1 MDEGLNKEAPAYT
14 LQNSSEAML
23 SIQRLDFKTSFLE
36 AVEELRMRRD
46 AETHYEEQISK
57 LLLEKHEL
65 EWQKETLQNEKE
77 ALNTQHAEAM
87 TVFKKQ
93 FQARM
98 FAMEEEKGKYLLAKE
113 LKERELEGLRETL
126 KTLQILRELQGL
138 TDQCIIHH

>member
-1 MDEGLNKEAPAYT
+1 MPDPAGALREKEREIASPLATNSKLHHPSDTVSKMDEGLNKEAPAYT

-65 EWQKETLQNEKE
+65 EWQK
-77 ALNTQHAEAM
+77 
-87 TVFKKQ
+87 
-93 FQARM
+93 
-98 FAMEEEKGKYLLAKE
+98 GKYLLAKE

-126 KTLQILRELQGL
+126 KTLQVKE
-138 TDQCIIHH
+138 